1 MSQMGVNAV
10 GRRRHASRNAEGAA
24 IAAEGTVRLWRSQ
37 GRRRRM
43 RPRCA
48 HRDDPNP
55 DHTWED
61 PPMPFTSGKQ
71 AFLEILKQEGVEV
84 MFGNPGTT
92 ELPLMDGLAREPGI
106 RYILALQESVAIA
119 MADGYAQA
127 SGKLAAV
134 NVHTSPGLGNAMGML
149 YDAMKAGSPMLL
161 TAGQHDQAMNLTEP
175 ILWSDLLPVAR
186 PYVKWS
192 HEITRLDDLPRAVR
206 RAAKTARAHP
216 TGPVFISLPVDVLNA
231 ERQVDL
237 LETTRVAPRIRG
249 DKAAIEAAA
258 DLLVKAER
266 PIIISGDAVA
276 HGDGLAEMVEVAEL
290 LGAPV
295 YAECV
300 PSTCSFPFTHPLYA
314 GAFPRLGPP
323 IRALLMKH
331 DLILSV
337 GGDLFTLSLP
347 SDVEP
352 MPEGLPVIHLD
363 LDPWEI
369 GKNYPAKVAIQG
381 DPKASLPDLAE
392 ALRRRLSPEAL
403 KAAKARTEELGKA
416 REARIAD
423 LKKRAQAEAGL
434 TPITPLSLVAAV
446 AEATPDDAIVVD
458 ESISSGGGL
467 RDLLTSRDAKAFFG
481 LRGGGIGWGLPAA
494 LGIKLAQPGR
504 PVVALVGDG
513 SAMYTIQSLWTAA
526 HDSIP
531 VVYVIFNNAS
541 YRILKQRTLALKGFS
556 AEADKYVGLDLV
568 NPAIDF
574 VGMARSLGVP
584 GELCEKTPDIGPA
597 LKRGLASGGPY
608 LIDVRIDGAFKG

>member
-1 MSQMGVNAV
+1 
-10 GRRRHASRNAEGAA
+10 
-24 IAAEGTVRLWRSQ
+24 
-37 GRRRRM
+37 
-43 RPRCA
+43 
-48 HRDDPNP
+48 
-55 DHTWED
+55 
-61 PPMPFTSGKQ
+61 MPFTSGKQ

-127 SGKLAAV
+127 SGKIAAV

-149 YDAMKAGSPMLL
+149 YDAMKAGSPLLL

-175 ILWSDLLPVAR
+175 ILWSDLPPVAR

-192 HEITRLDDLPRAVR
+192 HEITRLEDLPRAVR
-206 RAAKTARAHP
+206 RAVKTARAHP

-231 ERQVDL
+231 ERQIDL
-237 LETTRVAPRIRG
+237 LEPTQIAPRIRG

-258 DLLVKAER
+258 DLLVKAQR
-266 PIIISGDAVA
+266 PILIAGDAIA
-276 HGDGLAEMVEVAEL
+276 HGDALGEMAEVAEL

-323 IRALLMKH
+323 IRQMLMKH
-331 DLILSV
+331 DLIFSV
-337 GGDLFTLSLP
+337 GGDIFTLSLP

-352 MPEGLPVIHLD
+352 MPEGLPLIHLD

-369 GKNYPAKVAIQG
+369 GKNYPAKVAIHG
-381 DPKASLPDLAE
+381 DPKATLPDLAE
-392 ALRRRLSPEAL
+392 ALRRRLAPAAI
-403 KAAKARTEELGKA
+403 KAAQARTAELGKA
-416 REARIAD
+416 REARIED
-423 LKKRAQAEAGL
+423 LRKRAQAEAGL

-446 AEATPDDAIVVD
+446 ADAVPDDAIVVD

-467 RDLLTSRDAKAFFG
+467 RELLKSRDSKAFFG

-556 AEADKYVGLDLV
+556 AEDDKYVAMDLV
-568 NPAIDF
+568 NPRLDY
-574 VGMARSLGVP
+574 VGLARSMGTA
-584 GELCEKTPDIGPA
+584 GELVEKSAEIVPA
-597 LKRGLASGGPY
+597 IQRGLASGGPY
-608 LIDVRIDGAFKG
+608 LVDVRIDGSFKS

>member
-1 MSQMGVNAV
+1 
-10 GRRRHASRNAEGAA
+10 
-24 IAAEGTVRLWRSQ
+24 
-37 GRRRRM
+37 
-43 RPRCA
+43 
-48 HRDDPNP
+48 
-55 DHTWED
+55 
-61 PPMPFTSGKQ
+61 MPFTSGKQ

-149 YDAMKAGSPMLL
+149 YDAMKAGSPLLL

-175 ILWSDLLPVAR
+175 ILWSDLPPVAR

-192 HEITRLDDLPRAVR
+192 YEITRLADLPRAVR
-206 RAAKTARAHP
+206 RAAKTAKAHP
-216 TGPVFISLPVDVLNA
+216 TGPVFIALPVDVLNA
-231 ERQVDL
+231 EQQVDL
-237 LETTRVAPRIRG
+237 LETTRIAPRIRG
-249 DKAAIEAAA
+249 DKTAIEAAA
-258 DLLVKAER
+258 DLLVKSKR
-266 PIIISGDAVA
+266 PILISGDAVA
-276 HGDGLAEMVEVAEL
+276 HGDALAEMVEVAEL

-295 YAECV
+295 YQECV
-300 PSTCSFPFTHPLYA
+300 PSTCSFPFTHPLFA
-314 GAFPRLGPP
+314 GAFPRLGQP
-323 IRALLMKH
+323 IRALLMQH
-331 DLILSV
+331 DLLFSV
-337 GGDLFTLSLP
+337 GGDIFTLSLP

-352 MPEGLPVIHLD
+352 MPEGLPLIHLD

-381 DPKASLPDLAE
+381 DPKATLPDLAE
-392 ALRRRLSPEAL
+392 ALRRRLSPDAI
-403 KAAKARTEELGKA
+403 KTAKSRTEEMGKA
-416 REARIAD
+416 RRAKIAD
-423 LKKRAQAEAGL
+423 LRKVAQGEAGR
-434 TPITPLSLVAAV
+434 TPITPLSLVSSV
-446 AEATPDDAIVVD
+446 AEAVPDDAIVVD
-458 ESISSGGGL
+458 ESISSGAGL
-467 RDLLTSRDAKAFFG
+467 RELLKSGDPKGFYG

-526 HDSIP
+526 HDSIA

-556 AEADKYVGLDLV
+556 AEDDTYVAMDLV
-568 NPAIDF
+568 NPRLDY
-574 VGMARSLGVP
+574 VGLAKSMGVA
-584 GELCEKTPDIGPA
+584 GELVEKSADIGPGIH
-597 LKRGLASGGPY
+597 RGLASGGPY
-608 LIDVRIDGAFKG
+608 LVDVRIDGAFKS